1 MDGKEQRVKCYID
14 SREKPQAIKNIV
26 AYFDKHGIEWE
37 RVALKT
43 GDYML
48 DGQPNLI
55 VDRKQS
61 LGELA
66 HNLLSPD
73 RARFYREIRRARDSG
88 IRLIILCEHSPDV
101 KTFADVKNWKPKYG
115 KVTGKALADAIFRL
129 EVGYGVPV
137 YYCCK
142 RSTGKRI
149 VEILSQE
156 GEDGSVNQV
165 CSN

>member
-1 MDGKEQRVKCYID
+1 MKCYID
-14 SREKPQAIKNIV
+14 SREKPQAIKNII

-48 DGQPNLI
+48 DGRPNLI

-61 LGELA
+61 LVELA
-66 HNLLSPD
+66 HNLLSQD
-73 RARFYREIRRARDSG
+73 KARFYREIRRARDSG
-88 IRLIILCEHSPDV
+88 IRLIILCEHGPDV

-129 EVGYGVPV
+129 ELAYGVPV
-137 YYCCK
+137 YYCGK
-142 RSTGKRI
+142 RSTGQFIIIPR
-149 VEILSQE
+149 
-156 GEDGSVNQV
+156 
-165 CSN
+165 CR

>member
-1 MDGKEQRVKCYID
+1 MKCYID
-14 SREKPQAIKNIV
+14 SREKPQAIKNII

-55 VDRKQS
+55 IDRKQS
-61 LGELA
+61 LSELA

-73 RARFYREIRRARDSG
+73 RARFFREIRRAREAG
-88 IRLIILCEHSPDV
+88 IKLIILCEHGPDV
-101 KTFADVKNWKPKYG
+101 KTFSDVRKWKPKYG

-137 YYCCK
+137 YYCGK

-149 VEILSQE
+149 IETLSQE
-156 GEDGSVNQV
+156 DADGSINQLRGD
-165 CSN
+165 

>member
-1 MDGKEQRVKCYID
+1 MKILID
-14 SREKPQAIKNIV
+14 TRDKPHAIQNII

-48 DGQPNLI
+48 EGKENLVI
-55 VDRKQS
+55 DRKQS
-61 LGELA
+61 LSELA

-88 IRLIILCEHSPDV
+88 IRLIILCEHGPDV
-101 KTFADVKNWKPKYG
+101 KTFADVKNWTPKYG

-129 EVGYGVPV
+129 EVAYGVPV
-137 YYCCK
+137 YYCGK

-149 VEILSQE
+149 VEILTQE
-156 GEDGSVNQV
+156 EDDGNEDILRGD
-165 CSN
+165 

>member
-1 MDGKEQRVKCYID
+1 MKCYID
-14 SREKPQAIKNIV
+14 SREKPQAIKNII

-61 LGELA
+61 LSELA
-66 HNLLSPD
+66 HNLLSAD
-73 RARFYREIRRARDSG
+73 RARFYREIRCARDSG
-88 IRLIILCEHSPDV
+88 IQLIILCEHGPDV
-101 KTFADVKNWKPKYG
+101 KTYADVKNWKPKYG

-129 EVGYGVPV
+129 EIAYGVPTLF
-137 YYCCK
+137 CGK

-149 VEILSQE
+149 VEILCE
-156 GEDGSVNQV
+156 VEHGES
-165 CSN
+165 